1 MAIRTK
7 RWTRLEY
14 ERLID
19 LGAFGPEDRLELLGG
34 QLVVREPQRRPHS
47 TGIRLVAQAL
57 RAAFGPRWSI
67 EAQQPV
73 SLDEESEPEPDVAVV
88 AGGPRDY
95 LASHP
100 SRPALVVEIALTSLA
115 LDRGEKAGLYARAGI
130 EDYWIVNLVDNT
142 LEVYRDP
149 QANPVSPYGWRY
161 GSALTL
167 SAGDRVR
174 PLSVQHA
181 EIRVADL
188 LPYDQ
193 QSCADATVRR
203 PC

>member
-34 QLVVREPQRRPHS
+34 QLVVREPQGRPDA

-57 RAAFGPRWSI
+57 RAAFGPLWSI
-67 EAQQPV
+67 EPQLPV
-73 SLDEESEPEPDVAVV
+73 SLDEESEPEPDVAIV

-95 LASHP
+95 LAAHP
-100 SRPALVVEIALTSLA
+100 SRPALVVEVAVTSLA
-115 LDRGEKAGLYARAGI
+115 LDRGEKASLYARAGV
-130 EDYWIVNLVDNT
+130 EDYWIVNLVDNI
-142 LEVYRDP
+142 LERDP
-149 QANPVSPYGWRY
+149 EANPDSPYGWRY
-161 GSALTL
+161 GSVLTL

-174 PLSVQHA
+174 PLAVPNV

-188 LPYDQ
+188 LP
-193 QSCADATVRR
+193 
-203 PC
+203 

>member
-34 QLVVREPQRRPHS
+34 QLVVREPQGRPHA

-67 EAQQPV
+67 EPQLPV

-100 SRPALVVEIALTSLA
+100 SRPALVVEVALTSLA
-115 LDRGEKAGLYARAGI
+115 LDRGEKASLYARAGV
-130 EDYWIVNLVDNT
+130 EDYWIVNLVDNI
-142 LEVYRDP
+142 LEVYGGPEADP
-149 QANPVSPYGWRY
+149 NSPYGWRY
-161 GSALTL
+161 GSVLTL

-174 PLSVQHA
+174 PLSVPNA

-188 LPYDQ
+188 LP
-193 QSCADATVRR
+193 
-203 PC
+203 

>member
-34 QLVVREPQRRPHS
+34 QLVVREPQGRPHA

-57 RAAFGPRWSI
+57 RAAFGPSWSI
-67 EAQQPV
+67 EAQLPV

-100 SRPALVVEIALTSLA
+100 SRPVLVVEIALTRLA
-115 LDRGEKAGLYARAGI
+115 LDRGEKASLYARAGV
-130 EDYWIVNLVDNT
+130 EDYWIVNLVDNI

-149 QANPVSPYGWRY
+149 EVIPTRRM
-161 GSALTL
+161 
-167 SAGDRVR
+167 AGVTDR
-174 PLSVQHA
+174 
-181 EIRVADL
+181 L
-188 LPYDQ
+188 L
-193 QSCADATVRR
+193 R
-203 PC
+203 

>member
-34 QLVVREPQRRPHS
+34 QLVIREPQGGRPHS
-47 TGIRLVAQAL
+47 TGIRLVAHAL
-57 RAAFGPRWSI
+57 RAAFGPLWSI
-67 EAQQPV
+67 EAQLPV

-115 LDRGEKAGLYARAGI
+115 LDRGEKASLYARAGV

-149 QANPVSPYGWRY
+149 QANPDSPYGWRY
-161 GSALTL
+161 GSALML
-167 SAGDRVR
+167 SGDDRVR
-174 PLSVQHA
+174 PLSVPNA
-181 EIRVADL
+181 DIRVADL
-188 LPYDQ
+188 LP
-193 QSCADATVRR
+193 
-203 PC
+203 

>member
-14 ERLID
+14 ERLIN

-34 QLVVREPQRRPHS
+34 QLVVREPQGPPHS

-57 RAAFGPRWSI
+57 RAAFGPSWSI
-67 EAQQPV
+67 EAQLPV

-100 SRPALVVEIALTSLA
+100 SRPALVVEVAVTSLA
-115 LDRGEKAGLYARAGI
+115 LDRGEKASLYARAGV
-130 EDYWIVNLVDNT
+130 EDSWIVNLVDST

-149 QANPVSPYGWRY
+149 EANPDSPYGWRY
-161 GSALTL
+161 GSVLTL
-167 SAGDRVR
+167 SASDRVR
-174 PLSVQHA
+174 PLAVLNA
-181 EIRVADL
+181 EILVADL
-188 LPYDQ
+188 LP
-193 QSCADATVRR
+193 
-203 PC
+203 

>member
-34 QLVVREPQRRPHS
+34 QLVVREPQGRPHS

-67 EAQQPV
+67 EAQLPV

-115 LDRGEKAGLYARAGI
+115 LDRGEKASLYARAGI
-130 EDYWIVNLVDNT
+130 ADYWIVNLVNNT

-149 QANPVSPYGWRY
+149 ESNPDSPYGWHY

-174 PLSVQHA
+174 PLSVPNA
-181 EIRVADL
+181 EILVADL
-188 LPYDQ
+188 LP
-193 QSCADATVRR
+193 
-203 PC
+203 